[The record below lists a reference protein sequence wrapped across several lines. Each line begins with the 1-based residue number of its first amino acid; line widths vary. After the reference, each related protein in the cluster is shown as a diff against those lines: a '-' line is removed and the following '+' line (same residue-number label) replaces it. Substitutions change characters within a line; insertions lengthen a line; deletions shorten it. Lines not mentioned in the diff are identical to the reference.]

1 MTQIFIENNPVDIA
15 ESIPALL
22 TFSIDDVKDF
32 AARSTTF
39 SKTIV
44 LPGTARNNK
53 VFGHIFDVR
62 NANPYD
68 EVLPNVNINFNA
80 AKSARCVIFSDNIQT
95 FKGSLRL
102 LEIIVDNGAIEYEVA
117 VFGELYGLVSAIG
130 NGRLED
136 LDFSAYDHSFT
147 YTAITGSWATYNAG
161 SGYFYPLIDYGN
173 YSTDKQN
180 WQVGTFRPAL
190 YAREYLIKI
199 FQAAGYTYD
208 CALFDTERFKRLIVP
223 YNRKD
228 LTTLSTQVLGA
239 SRAGTYSA
247 INSGTSTTVQLQYT
261 TVVNTTFTA
270 SLSNSRFT
278 YTPATPATL
287 NVYMNISGDYISNG
301 IGYSIG
307 VRVNGVQVSGQLYT
321 INPVA
326 GTATYFYG
334 TSFTFTQ
341 TFNQNDY
348 IEIYLQAT
356 AAAFGTERL
365 RVSNSNLQINSD
377 NAISVPIDYG
387 DFINLN
393 ESIPKNILQK
403 DFLSSIVKLF
413 NLYIYEDLN
422 QDNHVKIAPYIDFY
436 TGDEVDWTHKI
447 DRSKPIRITPMASLN
462 ARFYDFK
469 FKNDADYYNDL
480 YQKRY
485 NEGYGQ
491 YIFDSAFDFEDDR
504 QTVELIFSP
513 TPLVGYAGEDKVY
526 STILKLENGIES
538 QIDSNIRLLQAK
550 NVTGVT
556 AWNISGVVSGLTN
569 YGYAGHYDDP
579 DAPSN
584 DIHFGVPRELFFTL
598 VSGDI
603 TVQQFNLYWSEYMA
617 EITDKDSKL
626 LTAYIKLNVTD
637 IINLDFGAFVWIDGA
652 LWRLNKIEDYNI
664 SEPDLCKASFLK
676 VIEKVY

>member
-1 MTQIFIENNPVDIA
+1 MTQIFIENHPVDIA

-80 AKSARCVIFSDNIQT
+80 AKSARCVIFADNIQT

-147 YTAITGSWATYNAG
+147 DTAITGSWTTYNAG

-239 SRAGTYSA
+239 SRAGT
-247 INSGTSTTVQLQYT
+247 
-261 TVVNTTFTA
+261 
-270 SLSNSRFT
+270 
-278 YTPATPATL
+278 
-287 NVYMNISGDYISNG
+287 
-301 IGYSIG
+301 
-307 VRVNGVQVSGQLYT
+307 
-321 INPVA
+321 
-326 GTATYFYG
+326 
-334 TSFTFTQ
+334 
-341 TFNQNDY
+341 
-348 IEIYLQAT
+348 
-356 AAAFGTERL
+356 
-365 RVSNSNLQINSD
+365 
-377 NAISVPIDYG
+377 
-387 DFINLN
+387 
-393 ESIPKNILQK
+393 
-403 DFLSSIVKLF
+403 
-413 NLYIYEDLN
+413 
-422 QDNHVKIAPYIDFY
+422 
-436 TGDEVDWTHKI
+436 
-447 DRSKPIRITPMASLN
+447 
-462 ARFYDFK
+462 
-469 FKNDADYYNDL
+469 
-480 YQKRY
+480 
-485 NEGYGQ
+485 
-491 YIFDSAFDFEDDR
+491 
-504 QTVELIFSP
+504 
-513 TPLVGYAGEDKVY
+513 
-526 STILKLENGIES
+526 
-538 QIDSNIRLLQAK
+538 
-550 NVTGVT
+550 
-556 AWNISGVVSGLTN
+556 
-569 YGYAGHYDDP
+569 
-579 DAPSN
+579 
-584 DIHFGVPRELFFTL
+584 
-598 VSGDI
+598 
-603 TVQQFNLYWSEYMA
+603 
-617 EITDKDSKL
+617 
-626 LTAYIKLNVTD
+626 
-637 IINLDFGAFVWIDGA
+637 
-652 LWRLNKIEDYNI
+652 
-664 SEPDLCKASFLK
+664 
-676 VIEKVY
+676 